1 MASLGQII
9 FWSMIVLIFIF
20 AAIIIL
26 ILALTLSGPSSE
38 VESSNR
44 STIANLGQDVRL
56 SCFLLLPNEG
66 GAQFSDVSITWRKE
80 GLSGL
85 VYQYQD
91 GAANLRDQNPDFRG
105 RTQLFTDAINKGN
118 ASLLLMRVRSSDDGV
133 YSCSVSSSSGG
144 GSVSI
149 RLRTAAFSA
158 PKFTNTKDILI
169 AEAERWLPKPSVT
182 WLDYDGKVLNAST
195 TFNQNS
201 AGIFSIVSTLQ
212 PVTRLDTYTCHIQN
226 TMVLAISEA
235 TVTGSGVSERTTFTF
250 SAATSVP
257 ASNLLSIM
265 TSVLCIYY
273 LT

>member
-235 TVTGSGVSERTTFTF
+235 TITGSGVSERTTFTF